1 MDSAS
6 ACLRTNT
13 GARNFLLRH
22 HLQLSFPLCLSQH
35 RFRYTEAYFG
45 AGQDLGLFHFV
56 IWITAKIKN
65 SWLTIRMKR
74 LDEIRL
80 PQGRKR
86 VIYEHTWR
94 SDFVGE
100 ALTIEFENDQE
111 VVSLEF
117 YSSDHGIVR
126 WVRRIGFL
134 PSHSWECDKSAHGNL
149 HGNTIPQRSSTAPS
163 PSTIPF
169 TLSIKYLNTNA
180 FLI

>member
-1 MDSAS
+1 
-6 ACLRTNT
+6 
-13 GARNFLLRH
+13 
-22 HLQLSFPLCLSQH
+22 
-35 RFRYTEAYFG
+35 
-45 AGQDLGLFHFV
+45 
-56 IWITAKIKN
+56 
-65 SWLTIRMKR
+65 MKR

-100 ALTIEFENDQE
+100 ALTIEFENNQE

-149 HGNTIPQRSSTAPS
+149 HGQHYPATLLNGAEPFNHTIHIVDKVLEHECLSHLRTALAVQSLRHSKLLELPE
-163 PSTIPF
+163 
-169 TLSIKYLNTNA
+169 NV
-180 FLI
+180 